1 VLPESIRVKLSTEAA
16 GAISLTAVVARN
28 TPVRE
33 LVEEILAVTGKDRE
47 RVRGVLQRGTL
58 VSGATRF
65 RWASVDAEAGE
76 VDALL
81 ATFPD
86 PDPTR
91 IFAAER
97 CLTAVLDGRRPIE
110 ISREAGMRKP
120 VLRRS
125 SFWDALM
132 QAAAAGPLRYC
143 EYSYRRRADR
153 YRVEFSAGGRER
165 LRAAARLVRYS
176 ALRRQIEE
184 EALTG
189 ADLFVAR

>member
-1 VLPESIRVKLSTEAA
+1 MLPEIIRVKLSTEAA
-16 GAISLTAVVARN
+16 EAISLTAVVARDI
-28 TPVRE
+28 PVRE
-33 LVEEILAVTGKDRE
+33 LVEEILAITGKDRD

-65 RWASVDAEAGE
+65 RWAGVEADAGE
-76 VDALL
+76 TDALL

-86 PDPTR
+86 ADPTR
-91 IFAAER
+91 PFAAER
-97 CLTAVLDGRRPIE
+97 CLAAILGGRRPIE
-110 ISREAGMRKP
+110 VSRETGMRKP
-120 VLRRS
+120 ALRRS

-132 QAAAAGPLRYC
+132 QAAAAGPPRYC

-153 YRVEFSAGGRER
+153 YRVEFPAAGRER

-176 ALRRQIEE
+176 TLRRQIEE
-184 EALTG
+184 EAPTG